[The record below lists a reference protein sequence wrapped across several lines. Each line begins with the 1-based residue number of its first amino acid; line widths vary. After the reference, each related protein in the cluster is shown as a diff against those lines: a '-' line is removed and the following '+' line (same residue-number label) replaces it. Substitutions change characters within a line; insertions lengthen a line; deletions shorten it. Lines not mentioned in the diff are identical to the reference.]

1 MKFKF
6 IAKSTIWDMQC
17 DQEGASKS
25 LAIHENYTRE
35 YIKSNKGFKMIWLNL
50 TSNLR
55 FKKGESGLKN
65 LILGFFYQNNQLKVV

>member
-35 YIKSNKGFKMIWLNL
+35 YIKSNKG
-50 TSNLR
+50 
-55 FKKGESGLKN
+55 LKW
-65 LILGFFYQNNQLKVV
+65 FD